1 MIIFYYAERVG
12 FEWEGGRGLRS
23 RIGNGQ
29 LAVLQRHRGFTL
41 GVRLAI
47 GMTRPS
53 PHASEK
59 PLPMQNL
66 RLCLKVKFKDQ
77 PKRLVLEF
85 RQSKKGNGSFP
96 EWEGTENWQRGKNE
110 QEAHF

>member
-1 MIIFYYAERVG
+1 
-12 FEWEGGRGLRS
+12 
-23 RIGNGQ
+23 
-29 LAVLQRHRGFTL
+29 
-41 GVRLAI
+41 
-47 GMTRPS
+47 
-53 PHASEK
+53 
-59 PLPMQNL
+59 MQNL